1 MELKINMIKD
11 SIFLTKQAC
20 TAGGQMIFLCPKQK
34 KYLDLCFRSPGSA
47 TEIFDD
53 NGFIEYQLTQFQ

>member
-20 TAGGQMIFLCPKQK
+20 TAGGQMISYARNKK
-34 KYLDLCFRSPGSA
+34 KYLCFRSPGSA